1 MKLLFVLLS
10 LLYVPLTLGHGF
22 ASGAHQSY
30 RVQDDAQTIY
40 ISSMINNYRKDIDT
54 FYVVVKENDET
65 IPFASNQRTY
75 TQVYG
80 SAPREIAVY
89 VKNDKPLPR
98 TLHVCSYSYGQNL
111 DIVTKKPANVQVRSG
126 VCNIVKLRA
135 YK

>member
-1 MKLLFVLLS
+1 MKLLFVLFS

-22 ASGAHQSY
+22 ASGTHQSF
-30 RVQDDAQTIY
+30 RVQEGAKTIY

-54 FYVVVKENDET
+54 FYLVVKEDDET

-75 TQVYG
+75 KQVYG
-80 SAPREIAVY
+80 SAAREIAVY

-98 TLHVCSYSYGQNL
+98 TLHVCSYSYGLNV
-111 DIVTKKPANVQVRSG
+111 DPETKKPATTQVRSG

-135 YK
+135 Y